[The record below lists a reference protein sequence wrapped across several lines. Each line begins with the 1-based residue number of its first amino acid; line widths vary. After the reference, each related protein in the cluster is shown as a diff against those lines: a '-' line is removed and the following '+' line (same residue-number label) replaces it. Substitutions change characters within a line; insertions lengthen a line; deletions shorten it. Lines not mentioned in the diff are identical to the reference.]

1 MQDILHQCPLT
12 AGGVDDVPLRGCDA
26 PQDKGQPVCY
36 AIALRIPGLRV
47 VNHIHR
53 GCPLVPLAHLFGVSG
68 TRHDDI
74 KISGLEPLLDIPAMH
89 LGGRKSGVE
98 RKAHAVID
106 AVEINLCHIK
116 PTP

>member
-1 MQDILHQCPLT
+1 MCH
-12 AGGVDDVPLRGCDA
+12 
-26 PQDKGQPVCY
+26 
-36 AIALRIPGLRV
+36 AIALRIPSLGV

-53 GCPLVPLAHLFGVSG
+53 GCPLVPLAHLFGVTG

-98 RKAHAVID
+98 CKAHAVID
-106 AVEINLCHIK
+106 AVEIDFSH
-116 PTP
+116 